1 MVNAYPKLSIS
12 KGILLAIGTIGL
24 VAATLSA
31 GWGFA
36 NSSCGEACN
45 IAFSSEYSKLAG
57 LPVGLYTMCIWAWI
71 LSSGLRL
78 NIIDGL
84 IATIMAIGAGAFLF
98 ILFFILKGACPICCI
113 HNTAA
118 ILFAGIYWKIYILNP
133 SERAG
138 MLATANF
145 RQFARHGIQKAPI
158 VCVLIAS
165 LVFLRAESAPTE
177 LMVDDKAT
185 GPSVALYL
193 PIIGGTNK
201 EQNRAPIENG
211 LIISISCTHCYD
223 ALARELTK
231 NNSSPEDL
239 GLIFKVTKETQEPTI
254 ALVASILELH
264 KRNLYKDIQSS
275 YLKVLHIAYK
285 HRVESQKGNY
295 APLLEELTKT
305 VDYSKCIDTAKYIL
319 NGHTIYYTTLQT
331 AQTPVYIRNHTPSIT
346 R

>member
-24 VAATLSA
+24 VAATLST

-45 IAFSSEYSKLAG
+45 IAFSSEIFQISRATRRTLFNVR
-57 LPVGLYTMCIWAWI
+57 VGMDTIQRPTPKYNRWADRHNN
-71 LSSGLRL
+71 GYRR
-78 NIIDGL
+78 GR
-84 IATIMAIGAGAFLF
+84 FLF

-158 VCVLIAS
+158 LCVLIAS

-201 EQNRAPIENG
+201 EQKPRP
-211 LIISISCTHCYD
+211 Y
-223 ALARELTK
+223 R
-231 NNSSPEDL
+231 
-239 GLIFKVTKETQEPTI
+239 
-254 ALVASILELH
+254 
-264 KRNLYKDIQSS
+264 KRTYHQ
-275 YLKVLHIAYK
+275 
-285 HRVESQKGNY
+285 
-295 APLLEELTKT
+295 
-305 VDYSKCIDTAKYIL
+305 YIL
-319 NGHTIYYTTLQT
+319 YTLLRR
-331 AQTPVYIRNHTPSIT
+331 AC
-346 R
+346 